1 LIIWSELTTREVERL
16 DRALP
21 VILPCGLVEAHGSH
35 LSLGFDTY
43 AAEYVARRLCEATGA
58 ILCPTLP
65 YGFAD
70 TNREYPGT
78 LGVRAETLAAIVADL
93 CAMFCFH
100 GFLKVII
107 LSGHGGND
115 PAVRMGFEKAWERYP
130 ALKPAHWTYFTA
142 AGVALSHA
150 DAGETSLALA
160 MGATAHPDRAEDF
173 QLRKPWHEVRSRRA
187 LAPDSGGVNGKP
199 SEATAAR
206 GEELIARIMPILID
220 KVNAA
225 IADE

>member
-1 LIIWSELTTREVERL
+1 MIAWSELTNNEVADL
-16 DRALP
+16 DRDLP
-21 VILPCGLVEAHGSH
+21 MIVPCGLVEAHGAH
-35 LSLGFDTY
+35 LSTGFDTY
-43 AAEYVARRLCEATGA
+43 AAEYVARAVCDATGA

-78 LGVRAETLAAIVADL
+78 LGVRAETLAAVVADL
-93 CAMFCFH
+93 CVLFCAHRFN
-100 GFLKVII
+100 KVIV

-115 PAVRMGFEKAWERYP
+115 LAVRLGFEKAWERYP
-130 ALKPAHWTYFTA
+130 DLKPAHWTYFTT

-160 MGATAHPDRAEDF
+160 MGATVHMERAQDYH
-173 QLRKPWHEVRSRRA
+173 LRKPWHEVRSRRA
-187 LAPDSGGVNGKP
+187 LAPDSGGVNGTP
-199 SEATAAR
+199 SEATSAY
-206 GEELIARIMPILID
+206 GEELLARILSVLID

-225 IADE
+225 IADR

>member
-1 LIIWSELTTREVERL
+1 MIIWSELTNGEVADL
-16 DRALP
+16 DRNLP
-21 VILPCGLVEAHGSH
+21 VIVPIGLIEAHGTH
-35 LSLGFDTY
+35 LSTGFDTY
-43 AAEYVARRLCEATGA
+43 AAEYMAREICEATGA
-58 ILCPTLP
+58 ILCPALP

-78 LGVRAETLAAIVADL
+78 LGVHADTLAAVVADL
-93 CAMFCFH
+93 CSIFCSH
-100 GFLKVII
+100 GFTKVIF

-115 PAVRMGFEKAWERYP
+115 LAVRLGFDKAWERWP
-130 ALKPAHWTYFTA
+130 DLKPAAWTYFTT

-160 MGATAHPDRAEDF
+160 MGATVHLDRAEDF

-199 SEATAAR
+199 SQATAAH
-206 GEELIARIMPILID
+206 GEVLIARIMPVLID

>member
-1 LIIWSELTTREVERL
+1 LILWSELTNNEVADL

-21 VILPCGLVEAHGSH
+21 VIVPIGLVEAHGPH
-35 LSLGFDTY
+35 LSTGFDTY
-43 AAEYVARRLCEATGA
+43 AAEYMARRICEATGA

-78 LGVRAETLAAIVADL
+78 LGVHADTLAAVVADL
-93 CAMFCFH
+93 CGMFRSH
-100 GFLKVII
+100 GFTKVIF

-115 PAVRMGFEKAWERYP
+115 LAVRLGFDKAWERWP
-130 ALKPAHWTYFTA
+130 DLKPACWTYFTT

-150 DAGETSLALA
+150 DTGETSLALA
-160 MGATAHPDRAEDF
+160 TGATVHMERAVDF

-187 LAPDSGGVNGKP
+187 LAPESGGVNGAP
-199 SEATAAR
+199 SQATSAH
-206 GEELIARIMPILID
+206 GEELVARILPVLID

-225 IADE
+225 IADR